1 MELTTFS
8 PVALLLI
15 GGLPHGAMDAYLA
28 VRIFPKKL
36 SWILS
41 FTAVYL
47 ILIGAFLV
55 IWRLAPN
62 LSLTVFLLASM
73 WHFGKLDANTQ
84 LKNSSSI
91 SWKIFFG
98 LTVPTNLAFFH
109 TNEVRVL
116 LEMLTL
122 ENVDLIVDS
131 LAHGWWLWLI
141 MMIVYQAK
149 FFNAPLRLRGEP
161 LGHLLLFAVLPPL
174 WSFCLYFVLIHS
186 LRHTVQV
193 MRQDSQIRKI
203 WWLIAFLSSLLLVGL
218 IATVAN
224 HIGGHFLA
232 EFYRVAFVTLA
243 ALTIPHMIFIDGFQ
257 ALSRIR
263 APVSSSEP

>member
-1 MELTTFS
+1 
-8 PVALLLI
+8 
-15 GGLPHGAMDAYLA
+15 MDAYLA

-62 LSLTVFLLASM
+62 LSLTVFLLASI

-174 WSFCLYFVLIHS
+174 WSFCLYFVLILFRATCDPM
-186 LRHTVQV
+186 LRRHVLYPAELRA
-193 MRQDSQIRKI
+193 RQGANYSKI
-203 WWLIAFLSSLLLVGL
+203 SHWSNGVTRYLKYSCVRMPNL
-218 IATVAN
+218 
-224 HIGGHFLA
+224 
-232 EFYRVAFVTLA
+232 FY
-243 ALTIPHMIFIDGFQ
+243 
-257 ALSRIR
+257 
-263 APVSSSEP
+263 